1 MKKMINS
8 EKIEGRLYTHN
19 LTIKQVQN
27 KESKNYGT
35 DFISGTLDIATDE
48 ELLNVIQVHFTY
60 VTETTSSGKVNQTYV
75 NLKKI
80 IEGAKT
86 VVSDGPEEAMKL
98 KVDTALALN
107 DFYNNNGDL
116 VSTKVNEGG
125 FVTILNGKLS
135 PEEERNT
142 FTADMLITSVIRTE
156 ADPEKNVEKDCLT
169 VKGAIFN
176 FRNNLL
182 PIDFKVTNEQGM
194 EYFESLDAS
203 QSNPVFTKLWG
214 KIKSANITN
223 EVKEDT
229 AFGEAAVRT
238 YTKKVKE
245 WVITGSA
252 KEPYDFGD
260 ESVLTAD
267 ELTKA
272 MQDRELLLADTKK
285 RNEEY
290 KNSKTTETKQPV
302 VAPAKQVV
310 TQTFNF

>member
-27 KESKNYGT
+27 KDSKNYGT
-35 DFISGTLDIATDE
+35 DFISGTVDIATDE

-60 VTETTSSGKVNQTYV
+60 VTETTSSGKTNQTYV

-98 KVDTALALN
+98 RIDTALALN

-125 FVTILNGKLS
+125 FVTILNGELS

-156 ADPEKNVEKDCLT
+156 ADPEKNVEKDYLT

-182 PIDFKVTNEQGM
+182 PVDFKVTNEQGM

-214 KIKSANITN
+214 KIKSANIVN

-238 YTKKVKE
+238 FTKKVKE
-245 WVITGSA
+245 WIITGSA

-260 ESVLTAD
+260 ETVLTTD

-290 KNSKTTETKQPV
+290 KNNKSTENKQPV
-302 VAPAKQVV
+302 AAPAKQVV

>member
-35 DFISGTLDIATDE
+35 DFISGTVDIATDE

-98 KVDTALALN
+98 KIDTALALN

-125 FVTILNGKLS
+125 FVTILNGELS

-142 FTADMLITSVIRTE
+142 FTVDMLITSVIRTE
-156 ADPEKNVEKDCLT
+156 ADPEKNIEKDYLT

-182 PIDFKVTNEQGM
+182 PVDFKVTNEQGM

-214 KIKSANITN
+214 KIKSANIVN

-290 KNSKTTETKQPV
+290 KNNKSTENKQPV
-302 VAPAKQVV
+302 AAPAKQVV

>member
-27 KESKNYGT
+27 KDSKNYGK
-35 DFISGTLDIATDE
+35 DFISGTVDIATDE

-60 VTETTSSGKVNQTYV
+60 VTETTSSGNTNQTYV

-86 VVSDGPEEAMKL
+86 VISDGPEEAMKL
-98 KVDTALALN
+98 RVDTALALN

-125 FVTILNGKLS
+125 FVTILNGELS

-156 ADPEKNVEKDCLT
+156 ADPEKNVEKDYLT

-214 KIKSANITN
+214 KIKSANIPN
-223 EVKEDT
+223 EVKEDS
-229 AFGEAAVRT
+229 AFGEAVVRT
-238 YTKKVKE
+238 FTKKVKE
-245 WVITGSA
+245 WIITGSA

-260 ESVLTAD
+260 ETVLTTD

-290 KNSKTTETKQPV
+290 KNNKSTENKQPV
-302 VAPAKQVV
+302 AAPAKQVV

>member
-35 DFISGTLDIATDE
+35 DFISGTVDIATDE

-98 KVDTALALN
+98 KVDTALTLN

-125 FVTILNGKLS
+125 FVTILNGELS

-142 FTADMLITSVIRTE
+142 FTVDMLITSVIRTE
-156 ADPEKNVEKDCLT
+156 ADPEKNIEKDYLT

-182 PIDFKVTNEQGM
+182 PVDFKVTNEQGM

-214 KIKSANITN
+214 KIKSANIVN

-290 KNSKTTETKQPV
+290 KNNKSTENKQPV
-302 VAPAKQVV
+302 AAPAKQVV

>member
-35 DFISGTLDIATDE
+35 DFISGTVDIATDE

-125 FVTILNGKLS
+125 FVTILNGELS

-156 ADPEKNVEKDCLT
+156 ADPEKNVEKDYLT

-214 KIKSANITN
+214 KIKSANIVN

-302 VAPAKQVV
+302 AAPAKQVV

>member
-35 DFISGTLDIATDE
+35 DFISGTVDVATDE

-60 VTETTSSGKVNQTYV
+60 VTETTSSGNTNQTYV

-86 VVSDGPEEAMKL
+86 VISDGPEEAMKL
-98 KVDTALALN
+98 RIDTALALN

-125 FVTILNGKLS
+125 FVTILNGELS

-156 ADPEKNVEKDCLT
+156 ADPEKNVEKDYLT

-182 PIDFKVTNEQGM
+182 PVDFKVTNEQGM

-214 KIKSANITN
+214 KIKSANIPN
-223 EVKEDT
+223 EVKEDS
-229 AFGEAAVRT
+229 AFGEAVVRT
-238 YTKKVKE
+238 FTKKVKE
-245 WVITGSA
+245 WIITGSA

-260 ESVLTAD
+260 ETVLTTD

-290 KNSKTTETKQPV
+290 KNNKSTENKQPV
-302 VAPAKQVV
+302 AAPAKQVV